1 MSKNHPSNSPIV
13 EALDSLFTY
22 HPPSAEDVEKYTILR
37 TSAQRFAE
45 KVLLNC
51 PPCADR
57 SAAIRSIR
65 DALMTANAAIALDI
79 DGDE

>member
-1 MSKNHPSNSPIV
+1 MSHPSNSPIV

-22 HPPSAEDVEKYTILR
+22 NPPTADDVVKYTSLR
-37 TSAQRFAE
+37 DAAKRFAE

-65 DALMTANAAIALDI
+65 DALMTANASIALDI